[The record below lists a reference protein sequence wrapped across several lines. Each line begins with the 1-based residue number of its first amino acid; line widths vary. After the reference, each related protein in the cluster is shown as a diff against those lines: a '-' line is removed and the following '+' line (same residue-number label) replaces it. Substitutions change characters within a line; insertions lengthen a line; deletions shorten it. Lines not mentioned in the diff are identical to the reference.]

1 MPHPAPSVV
10 PAAPTERTGAGKALA
25 LAALAILAGCT
36 PSPPITPESF
46 ELANIDPDNIVPK
59 SSPAALVRAF
69 SDFCVDQIGNL
80 GALPD
85 LLRSRDYVAVPEL
98 RPNGLYLYVV
108 DDKRP
113 MVMLS
118 EGAQSSTC
126 AVAAESRTG
135 QTNRVL
141 SFVATEF
148 PEARPIDPA
157 RIGPS
162 AEAAWFIGETTTII
176 FILREGTQSAPAQ
189 IVVGLTRTWD
199 EGTQP

>member
-1 MPHPAPSVV
+1 M
-10 PAAPTERTGAGKALA
+10 ERATTV
-25 LAALAILAGCT
+25 LAATTAAVLAGCT

-85 LLRSRDYVAVPEL
+85 LLRSRDYVAVPKL
-98 RPNGLYLYVV
+98 RANGQFLFFVV

-157 RIGPS
+157 RIGPT

-199 EGTQP
+199 EGTFR